1 MMPMSE
7 QPMNKLQRWDP
18 QRWDLHENPG
28 GEISAR
34 EGTHLGVSA
43 RVPVLRLQC
52 HDSLVCRAR
61 DHVAHMSV
69 ALDGNNCCVASF
81 FTKTNDLH
89 VPSPF
94 FPLRLIHLPS
104 LCSCPLFVIDQ
115 NLALLSS
122 LGGVWWM
129 RDPLP
134 TFLRRCS
141 STSPPVSRP
150 RSRTPWTISVTS
162 GAFSLS
168 CETRCAAR
176 RWCAAAST

>member
-18 QRWDLHENPG
+18 QRWDPHENPG

-69 ALDGNNCCVASF
+69 ALDGNNCCVAPSAYMPTSPNTSHQRPGF
-81 FTKTNDLH
+81 SSPPSLSRRPPPSATAS
-89 VPSPF
+89 PSPF
-94 FPLRLIHLPS
+94 APFLLLPS
-104 LCSCPLFVIDQ
+104 PVAGCSLLGRIDVQ
-115 NLALLSS
+115 FSVQITAWCILI
-122 LGGVWWM
+122 
-129 RDPLP
+129 LP
-134 TFLRRCS
+134 DVLNF
-141 STSPPVSRP
+141 
-150 RSRTPWTISVTS
+150 TI
-162 GAFSLS
+162 
-168 CETRCAAR
+168 
-176 RWCAAAST
+176 